1 MLWNLTSMEEEVTSE
16 ILTICGAQVATGN
29 LVGSW
34 PFNDITR
41 RPKDGGFLT

>member
-16 ILTICGAQVATGN
+16 ILTICGAQAAMGN

-34 PFNDITR
+34 PFSDITQ
-41 RPKDGGFLT
+41 RPENGGFRT